1 MANQYINK
9 VIYGGKTLID
19 LSGDT
24 VSADKLL
31 KGLTA
36 HDKSGAVITGTCTFD
51 VDSGD
56 ADVAVAEI
64 LECKIAYARG
74 AKVTGTMPN
83 KGAVTG
89 VIAAVADSF
98 TIPLGYHDGSG
109 SVAIKAEEQAKLV
122 AANIREGVT
131 ILGVEGTMSGSENMK
146 PQTNTVTAPA
156 GEETYVAKVGNVNY
170 TSLAEAFKA
179 AKDGGTVELLR
190 DVYVETW
197 DQVWNVDRMTIK
209 GNGKTVTIG

>member
-19 LSGDT
+19 MSGDT

-64 LECKIAYARG
+64 LEGKIAYARG

-89 VIAAVADSF
+89 AIAAVADAF

-109 SVAIKAEEQAKLV
+109 SVAIKAEEQAKLI
-122 AANIREGVT
+122 AKNIREGVT
-131 ILGVEGTMSGSENMK
+131 ILGVMGTMSGSEGMK
-146 PQTNTVTAPA
+146 PQA
-156 GEETYVAKVGNVNY
+156 
-170 TSLAEAFKA
+170 
-179 AKDGGTVELLR
+179 
-190 DVYVETW
+190 
-197 DQVWNVDRMTIK
+197 
-209 GNGKTVTIG
+209 KTVTPSTCMPAYLRLSGRNGPGLPWKWWDLVTSCATSPCSSPAVSSSGHPLPELLPETRL

>member
-51 VDSGD
+51 VDSG
-56 ADVAVAEI
+56 
-64 LECKIAYARG
+64 
-74 AKVTGTMPN
+74 
-83 KGAVTG
+83 
-89 VIAAVADSF
+89 
-98 TIPLGYHDGSG
+98 

-146 PQTNTVTAPA
+146 PQAKTVTPSTSTAQQVLPDEGYNCLSQVTVNKIPYTESDNAA
-156 GEETYVAKVGNVNY
+156 G
-170 TSLAEAFKA
+170 
-179 AKDGGTVELLR
+179 
-190 DVYVETW
+190 
-197 DQVWNVDRMTIK
+197 
-209 GNGKTVTIG
+209 GKTVTIG

>member
-64 LECKIAYARG
+64 LEGKIAYARG

-89 VIAAVADSF
+89 VIAAVADVF

-109 SVAIKAEEQAKLV
+109 SVAIKAEEQAKLI
-122 AANIREGVT
+122 AKNIREGVT
-131 ILGVEGTMSGSENMK
+131 ILGVMGTMSGS
-146 PQTNTVTAPA
+146 
-156 GEETYVAKVGNVNY
+156 
-170 TSLAEAFKA
+170 
-179 AKDGGTVELLR
+179 
-190 DVYVETW
+190 
-197 DQVWNVDRMTIK
+197 
-209 GNGKTVTIG
+209 